1 MQFQE
6 ILPEVVDTK
15 LAALITV
22 LLLIVTGVTSWSAA
36 KNDGKAKK
44 AAEAQEVQ
52 DLQKE
57 IENVHREVRQVTKQA
72 IAEATEART
81 AATEAMN
88 LAEMHR
94 NVAERNVAQASTEVA
109 EKERLLEERNTQ
121 LSELREDARL
131 LQRHWF
137 RVTEKIGTIVPSPRA
152 VINIVG
158 PCAATIIAYEKFK
171 LLFLGEVHAE
181 ISESVTGPNPMLIW
195 NFFKAVDN
203 QRPMNLF
210 LEMPIDP
217 PKEDESILLYDTGR
231 SGLQQSRFRTINHI
245 ERYVADCLSKEKNK
259 CLLSQTTVIPIDPR
273 GAYIKGRKVNFR
285 PENMV
290 GFGYLI
296 DNKDF
301 QNLGKAMFNEQMPEE
316 GSYTPFGLSKRLIEP
331 VFMIL
336 NEVKERGLFEKIKK
350 WFGEVMQ
357 EVKEEKLTTKDIRN
371 ELMNLYAVCKLCL
384 EIEERKA
391 NIAYMGRA
399 HIPPIVAFFEK
410 HYFDGTVQKIE
421 GESKEGQVE
430 IQMKHLKG
438 ILEAGRS
445 RRV

>member
-1 MQFQE
+1 
-6 ILPEVVDTK
+6 
-15 LAALITV
+15 
-22 LLLIVTGVTSWSAA
+22 
-36 KNDGKAKK
+36 
-44 AAEAQEVQ
+44 
-52 DLQKE
+52 
-57 IENVHREVRQVTKQA
+57 
-72 IAEATEART
+72 
-81 AATEAMN
+81 
-88 LAEMHR
+88 
-94 NVAERNVAQASTEVA
+94 
-109 EKERLLEERNTQ
+109 
-121 LSELREDARL
+121 
-131 LQRHWF
+131 
-137 RVTEKIGTIVPSPRA
+137 
-152 VINIVG
+152 
-158 PCAATIIAYEKFK
+158 
-171 LLFLGEVHAE
+171 
-181 ISESVTGPNPMLIW
+181 
-195 NFFKAVDN
+195 
-203 QRPMNLF
+203 
-210 LEMPIDP
+210 
-217 PKEDESILLYDTGR
+217 
-231 SGLQQSRFRTINHI
+231 
-245 ERYVADCLSKEKNK
+245 
-259 CLLSQTTVIPIDPR
+259 
-273 GAYIKGRKVNFR
+273 
-285 PENMV
+285 
-290 GFGYLI
+290 
-296 DNKDF
+296 
-301 QNLGKAMFNEQMPEE
+301 MFNEQMPEE

>member
-44 AAEAQEVQ
+44 AAEARE

-57 IENVHREVRQVTKQA
+57 VGEVQQVLQQA

-81 AATEAMN
+81 AASEAIGC
-88 LAEMHR
+88 AKMHR
-94 NVAERNVAQASTEVA
+94 DYAAELRNQVA
-109 EKERLLEERNTQ
+109 EKERLLEEGNAQ
-121 LSELREDARL
+121 LRKLREDARL
-131 LQRHWF
+131 LQKHWF
-137 RVTEKIGTIVPSPRA
+137 RVTEKIGTIVPRD

-158 PCAATIIAYEKFK
+158 PYAATIIAYEDFK

-181 ISESVTGPNPMLIW
+181 ISESVAGPNPMLIW

-217 PKEDESILLYDTGR
+217 PKEDESILLYDTGQ
-231 SGLQQSRFRTINHI
+231 SGVLEQSKFRTMNHI
-245 ERYVADCLSKEKNK
+245 ERYVADCLSEEKNE

-273 GAYIKGRKVNFR
+273 GEYKKGRKENFR
-285 PENMV
+285 PKNMV
-290 GFGYLI
+290 GFENLI
-296 DNKDF
+296 DNEDF
-301 QNLGKAMFNEQMPEE
+301 QKLKGAMFNEQMPEE
-316 GSYTPFGLSKRLIEP
+316 ESYTRLGISKRLIES
-331 VFMIL
+331 VFKIL
-336 NEVKERGLFEKIKK
+336 NEVKKPGLFEKIKR
-350 WFGEVMQ
+350 WFGEVTQ
-357 EVKEEKLTTKDIRN
+357 EVKTTKEIRN

-384 EIEERKA
+384 EIEAGKA

-399 HIPPIVAFFEK
+399 HLPPIVAFFAEY
-410 HYFDGTVQKIE
+410 YFDGTVQKFE
-421 GESKEGQVE
+421 GESKEGQVQ
-430 IQMKHLKG
+430 IQMKHLEG
-438 ILEAGRS
+438 ILEAES
-445 RRV
+445 